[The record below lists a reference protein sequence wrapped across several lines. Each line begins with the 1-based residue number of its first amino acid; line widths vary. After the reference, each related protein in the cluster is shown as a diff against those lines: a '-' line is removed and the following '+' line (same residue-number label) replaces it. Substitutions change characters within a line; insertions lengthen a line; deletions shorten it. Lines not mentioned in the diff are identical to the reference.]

1 MESGRTLDN
10 YSVGGNTNARVI
22 EEAQPEKKA
31 VITSGRGEGQK
42 YKKDI
47 TPEKEGQWSNM
58 KFRYCSTVICH
69 ASFILLYSFSAS
81 GRTCGV

>member
-42 YKKDI
+42 YKKGHN
-47 TPEKEGQWSNM
+47 TRQK
-58 KFRYCSTVICH
+58 R
-69 ASFILLYSFSAS
+69 AS
-81 GRTCGV
+81 GLI

>member
-47 TPEKEGQWSNM
+47 TPDKRGP
-58 KFRYCSTVICH
+58 V
-69 ASFILLYSFSAS
+69 
-81 GRTCGV
+81 V

>member
-31 VITSGRGEGQK
+31 VVTSGRGEGQK
-42 YKKDI
+42 YKNDI
-47 TPEKEGQWSNM
+47 TPDKRGP
-58 KFRYCSTVICH
+58 V
-69 ASFILLYSFSAS
+69 
-81 GRTCGV
+81 V